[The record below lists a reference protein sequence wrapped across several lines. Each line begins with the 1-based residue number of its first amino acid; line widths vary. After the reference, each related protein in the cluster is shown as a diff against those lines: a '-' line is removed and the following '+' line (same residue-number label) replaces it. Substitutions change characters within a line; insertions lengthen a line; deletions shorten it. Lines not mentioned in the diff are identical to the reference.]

1 MKADVIT
8 LDNTSAGSVE
18 LADNVFGLPARVDI
32 LARVVSWQLAKR
44 RAGTHKT
51 KSTGEVAGS
60 TKKMGRQKGGGRA
73 RHGSRKTNIF
83 RGGAVA
89 HGPVV
94 RSHAFDLPKKIRALG
109 LKTALSVKAAEGKL
123 IVLDSAAVDSPKTKE
138 LVMRLSGLGIA
149 SALVIDGAALNEN
162 FRRAAA
168 NIPGLDV
175 LPCIGANVYDIMR
188 RDVLVLTR
196 DAVAALEERLA

>member
-138 LVMRLSGLGIA
+138 LVTRLSGLGIA